1 MLRVEL
7 GMRLEGEELAHAIAN
22 QRNGTRTTSTSA
34 IQRLWNASPLVDPRT
49 GLYYPGGI
57 ISAPAPGQDGNRQ
70 AGGPGTVPAGF
81 STGGIVNILA
91 GTKAGGEFN
100 RRVAVAGGRAIVG
113 RFSNY
118 NNIAIVTE
126 RVNSVDSPIV
136 FSWMTEMPPGRS
148 DDLWEAPAYVDDGTG
163 GKKFL
168 PEGAVE
174 VFTDTAVNI
183 TFGLFVDGTERT
195 VVIPAA
201 VGERTFVPNQATYF
215 GASAACT
222 LYFRLQPL

>member
-1 MLRVEL
+1 MLHIRL
-7 GMRLEGEELAHAIAN
+7 GDRLEGEELQHALAN
-22 QRNGTRTTSTSA
+22 QKTGTVTSTTTA
-34 IQRLWNASPLVDPRT
+34 VQRLWNAPPLVDPRT

-57 ISAPAPGQDGNRQ
+57 ISAPAPGQDGTRQ

-126 RVNSVDSPIV
+126 KVNSVDSPIV

-148 DDLWEAPAYVDDGTG
+148 DDLWEAPAYVDDGG
-163 GKKFL
+163 GAKKFL